1 MATRKSS
8 TTKKSVKTS
17 SERVYTPITRNIYKF
32 GDLYRVRVS
41 INGERVSQYFKS
53 KKAALAFRKSL
64 LSA

>member
-1 MATRKSS
+1 MS
-8 TTKKSVKTS
+8 TKKVKTAKKSAKTS
-17 SERVYTPITRNIYKF
+17 SERVYTPITKNIYKF

-53 KKAALAFRKSL
+53 KKAALAFRKNL